1 MVLGLSALD
10 IDQVPRAYLFHT
22 IISLE
27 KIDDV
32 YPPQVRAYGDPT
44 GRNLMRKLSYQP
56 TGDEQVDAAMPGY
69 RAPTSLKG

>member
-10 IDQVPRAYLFHT
+10 IDQVPRAYLFHA
-22 IISLE
+22 IISLK

-44 GRNLMRKLSYQP
+44 GRKFDEKTKLP
-56 TGDEQVDAAMPGY
+56 TYWG
-69 RAPTSLKG
+69 